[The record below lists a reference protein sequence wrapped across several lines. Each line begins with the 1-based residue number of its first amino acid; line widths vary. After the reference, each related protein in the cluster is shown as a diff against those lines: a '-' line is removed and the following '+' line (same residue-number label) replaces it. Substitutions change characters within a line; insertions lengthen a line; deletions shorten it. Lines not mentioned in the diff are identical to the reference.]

1 MIVTLL
7 RNIYCSFGT
16 GRDNLD
22 EGKRVV
28 EDSSGCSDIQYIGL
42 WGLSLPK
49 SVGRGSLTVKYLVSS
64 VFRQK
69 SGGRYT

>member
-16 GRDNLD
+16 GMANLD
-22 EGKRVV
+22 NGKRAV
-28 EDSSGCSDIQYIGL
+28 EESSGCSDIQYIGL

-49 SVGRGSLTVKYLVSS
+49 SGGRGILNVKYFVSS